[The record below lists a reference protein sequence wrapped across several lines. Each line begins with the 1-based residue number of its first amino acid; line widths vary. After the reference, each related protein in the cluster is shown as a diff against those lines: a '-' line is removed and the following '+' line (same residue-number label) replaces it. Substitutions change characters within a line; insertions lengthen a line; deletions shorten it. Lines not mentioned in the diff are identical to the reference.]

1 MRLSYL
7 SEKMLTFFIFWRI
20 VEDIDRRKVIND
32 VSCQRK
38 SRDNIVLTSKHCST
52 RVEQQLKELKLR
64 LKLDKVFRAELKQP
78 DFTVILFQITQ
89 LDIITLGKIRRYKT
103 RIRIETIEQTCSHTR
118 NKLSSSSPKTIRYY
132 FYQSTSNLSCSL
144 PFFFKEI

>member
-1 MRLSYL
+1 MNFELLFFFLLEEFVRLNFSSIFEMRLSYL

-78 DFTVILFQITQ
+78 DFTVILFQITR
-89 LDIITLGKIRRYKT
+89 LDD
-103 RIRIETIEQTCSHTR
+103 
-118 NKLSSSSPKTIRYY
+118 NK
-132 FYQSTSNLSCSL
+132 
-144 PFFFKEI
+144 

>member
-20 VEDIDRRKVIND
+20 VEDIDRRKIIND

-78 DFTVILFQITQ
+78 DFSVILFQITR
-89 LDIITLGKIRRYKT
+89 LDG
-103 RIRIETIEQTCSHTR
+103 
-118 NKLSSSSPKTIRYY
+118 NK
-132 FYQSTSNLSCSL
+132 
-144 PFFFKEI
+144 